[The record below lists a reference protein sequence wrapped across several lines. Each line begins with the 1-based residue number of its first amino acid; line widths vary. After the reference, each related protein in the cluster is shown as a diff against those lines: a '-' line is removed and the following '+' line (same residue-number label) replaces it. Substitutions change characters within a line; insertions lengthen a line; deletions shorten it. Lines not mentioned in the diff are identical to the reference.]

1 MIITTISIVIFT
13 FTDFLVPLLFVL
25 SFSLNVLISYYL
37 QWFAVIVS
45 WHYDIITIT
54 ASIIIFIIF
63 LIFSFFRFFC
73 FL

>member
-1 MIITTISIVIFT
+1 MIITISIVIFT

-25 SFSLNVLISYYL
+25 FFSLHVLISYYL
-37 QWFAVIVS
+37 QWFAITVS

>member
-1 MIITTISIVIFT
+1 MIIITISIVIFT

-45 WHYDIITIT
+45 WHYIITIT

>member
-1 MIITTISIVIFT
+1 MIIITISIVIFT
-13 FTDFLVPLLFVL
+13 FTDFLVPLFVL
-25 SFSLNVLISYYL
+25 FFSLHVLISYYL
-37 QWFAVIVS
+37 QWFAIIVS
-45 WHYDIITIT
+45 WHYDIINIT